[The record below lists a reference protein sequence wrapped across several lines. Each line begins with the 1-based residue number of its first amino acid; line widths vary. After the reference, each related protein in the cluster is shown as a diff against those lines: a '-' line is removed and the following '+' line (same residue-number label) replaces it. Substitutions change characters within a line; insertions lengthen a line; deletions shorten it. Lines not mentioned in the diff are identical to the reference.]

1 MLFKRAISAATAAL
15 VLSASPAF
23 AGAPVRPSAVAPVSA
38 SGVQSGLTA
47 GVRAGARSEAKND
60 LAGGG
65 VIVAILAVAAIVAG
79 IVVVADS
86 DDEPNSP

>member
-1 MLFKRAISAATAAL
+1 MRFTRAISAATAAL

-23 AGAPVRPSAVAPVSA
+23 ASAPVRPSAVAPVTA

-47 GVRAGARSEAKND
+47 GVRAGARTEAKSD

-65 VIVAILAVAAIVAG
+65 FIIAILAVAAIVVG
-79 IVVVADS
+79 VVIVADG